1 MKLHKKNLPPEVT
14 VISLPGSKSISH
26 RVLIAA
32 TLSGLPIN
40 LIHGLSDCD
49 DTRYLLR
56 AIQNPQQEIYD
67 FGDGA
72 TPLHFFMAMAAAQN
86 RQCTLTGTN
95 RLMQRPHEDM
105 IEVLRQCDAELK
117 QNQQEICI
125 QKGIQSFRHIT
136 ADASRSS
143 QHISAMMLVA
153 PVFKGTKEILLKGK
167 PASFPYLK
175 LTASVLKL
183 FGIQASI
190 FDKKIVIDDGEYK
203 APNNFVIEPDWS
215 SAAFFYSLVAG
226 EPNIRILLKGLNL
239 ESLQGDSDIA
249 DFYRELGVTS
259 TQTQDGVL
267 INHNGYINP
276 NPTFHLINHPD
287 CAPALL
293 AVCGLLGVDAVFTG
307 LDNLAN
313 KESDRLQAM
322 NENLQQIGI
331 TIASD
336 DGVYKLLFNHN
347 SDTHSNL
354 LNIQSHNDHRIVMAM
369 AVFGLKY
376 SLRIDNATC
385 VNKSFPGFWEQWN
398 HWFHIDP

>member
-1 MKLHKKNLPPEVT
+1 MKLHKRNFFPEYT
-14 VISLPGSKSISH
+14 VISLPGSKSVSH

-86 RQCTLTGTN
+86 RSCTLTGTD
-95 RLMQRPHEDM
+95 RLIQRPHEDM
-105 IEVLRQCDAELK
+105 IEVLRHCDAELE

-153 PVFKGTKEILLKGK
+153 PVFKGNKEILLKGN
-167 PASFPYLK
+167 PASVPYLK
-175 LTASVLKL
+175 LTASVLQQ
-183 FGIQASI
+183 FGIQTSI
-190 FDKKIVIDDGEYK
+190 LDKKIVIDDGEYK
-203 APNNFVIEPDWS
+203 APNNIVIEPDWS
-215 SAAFFYSLVAG
+215 SAAFFYSLVAC
-226 EPNIRILLKGLNL
+226 EPNVSILLKGLNL
-239 ESLQGDSDIA
+239 QSQQGDAEIA
-249 DFYRELGVTS
+249 VFYNELGVTS
-259 TQTQDGVL
+259 TQTEDGVL
-267 INHNGYINP
+267 IRHNGGINP

-293 AVCGLLGVDAVFTG
+293 AVCSLLGVDAVFTG
-307 LDNLAN
+307 LENLAN

-322 NENLQQIGI
+322 NENLQQVGI
-331 TIASD
+331 TITAD
-336 DGVYKLLFNHN
+336 AGVYKLLFNHY
-347 SDTHSNL
+347 SDNHSNL
-354 LNIQSHNDHRIVMAM
+354 INFQSHNDHRIVMAM
-369 AVFGLKY
+369 AVFGSKY
-376 SLRIDNATC
+376 NITIDNSDC
-385 VNKSFPGFWEQWN
+385 VNKSFPGFWEQWS
-398 HWFHIDP
+398 HWFQAEP

>member
-1 MKLHKKNLPPEVT
+1 MKLHKKNLLPEVT
-14 VISLPGSKSISH
+14 AISLPGSKSISH
-26 RVLIAA
+26 RVLISAA
-32 TLSGLPIN
+32 LSNLPIN
-40 LIHGLSDCD
+40 FISDLSDCD
-49 DTRYLLR
+49 DTRYLLH
-56 AIQNPQQEIYD
+56 AIQNPGQKIYE

-86 RQCTLTGTN
+86 RQCTLTGTD
-95 RLMQRPHEDM
+95 RLMQRPHEDL
-105 IEVLRQCDAELK
+105 IDLLEQCGAEIKFLPGK
-117 QNQQEICI
+117 ICI
-125 QKGIQSFRHIT
+125 QSGIQSFSKIT
-136 ADASRSS
+136 ADSSRSS

-153 PVFKGTKEILLKGK
+153 PLFKGQKEILLKGN
-167 PASFPYLK
+167 PASFPYIK
-175 LTASVLKL
+175 LTASVLKS
-183 FGIQASI
+183 FGIETVISK
-190 FDKKIVIDDGEYK
+190 DKIIIEDGLYK
-203 APNNFVIEPDWS
+203 TPDLMVIEPDWS
-215 SAAFFYSLVAG
+215 SAAFFYSLVAC

-239 ESLQGDSDIA
+239 ESQQGDSDIA
-249 DFYRELGVTS
+249 DFYLELGVTS

-267 INHNGYINP
+267 INHNGYVNP

-293 AVCGLLGVDAVFTG
+293 ALCGFLGVDAIFTG

-313 KESDRLQAM
+313 KESDRLHAM
-322 NENLQQIGI
+322 NENMQQVGI

-336 DGVYKLLFNHN
+336 AGVYKLLFNHH
-347 SDTHSNL
+347 SDTRSNL